1 MTKGVIHHRR
11 QLFIKTMIDV
21 NTVAQMVLAYKS
33 AYPVCKK
40 DETAR
45 ISAYRLLQDNTI
57 VQAIDKLKQ
66 EKEEA
71 IKKVKQKE
79 IEKIAREQ
87 VASEL
92 QLDATLSQIAL
103 GRHRRKKKVVVFN
116 PATKTHQT
124 VTVEVEPDETAI
136 IGASNLLYKRKGS
149 FAEKKIRHELG
160 DSFIEAMKKV
170 HQLKKQQQPGDG
182 TGIH

>member
-11 QLFIKTMIDV
+11 QLFIQAMIEV
-21 NTVAQMVLAYKS
+21 NTVAEMVRAYKS

-57 VQAIDKLKQ
+57 VQAIDKLKR

-71 IKKVKQKE
+71 IKKAKLKE
-79 IEKIAREQ
+79 IERVAREQ

-103 GRHRRKKKVVVFN
+103 GIRRRNKKIVVFN
-116 PATKTHQT
+116 PDTKKHQT
-124 VTVEVEPDETAI
+124 VTVEVEPDETAV
-136 IGASNLLYKRKGS
+136 IGAANLLYKRKGS

-170 HQLKKQQQPGDG
+170 HQLKKQQPPADG
-182 TGIH
+182 TGVH